1 MSLYVLGPLCVFW
14 GLQTEDR
21 HQEDL
26 SQHEMSG
33 PGHKPKH
40 KDPCGKWPCVRTAR
54 PQALFR
60 AAFLHTAEDPQSLH
74 RSSPRPSIIS
84 CAPSHFSVDAVI
96 NIPLVAFLEE
106 QFASS

>member
-26 SQHEMSG
+26 SRHEMSG

-60 AAFLHTAEDPQSLH
+60 AAFLHTAEDPV
-74 RSSPRPSIIS
+74 SPPKLSKTFNYFV
-84 CAPSHFSVDAVI
+84 CPF
-96 NIPLVAFLEE
+96 PFL
-106 QFASS
+106 SRCCY